1 MEKEYGSL
9 MLREVWV
16 LLDPPLDVNVI
27 DFKWLY
33 AVKYDIE
40 GEIIKWKARLVA
52 KGFMQIPGV
61 DFFETYAGVVR
72 YESLRM
78 LWAICVNKP
87 GWVMWAMDVV
97 SAYLN
102 SEMKEVVYMR
112 QPEGFLVPGQEGKV
126 CLMKRSLYG
135 SMQSGRNW
143 AEHLESSLAAL
154 GWVRSHADPSIRIRS
169 SDAGTSIIGV
179 YTDDLD
185 GISSTPAAASEAQD
199 GIKSIY
205 DVTDVPRTATSLG
218 MTIEYDEAV
227 GTISI
232 SSRPY
237 LERILAR
244 YGMSDCNPKSTPLA
258 VGLELT
264 SAQSPSTPEER
275 AFMADEPYSEAVGS
289 IQHAA
294 NTTRPDI
301 AYSVNRL
308 AAFLQNPGTAHWK
321 AVQHLLAYLK
331 GTLEY
336 KITYRSGAGSGV
348 RPLGWVDADFAG
360 DLDTRRSTS
369 GEVFMMSGGPVSWSS
384 KKQATVALSTTEAE
398 YVALTRSSKQAM
410 WMYSFLDELHMPQER
425 PALLYGDNLG
435 AAALARDAKG
445 HARVKHID
453 IREHYIRERVAAG
466 DVEIQ
471 HVPSTE

>member
-1 MEKEYGSL
+1 
-9 MLREVWV
+9 
-16 LLDPPLDVNVI
+16 
-27 DFKWLY
+27 
-33 AVKYDIE
+33 
-40 GEIIKWKARLVA
+40 
-52 KGFMQIPGV
+52 MQLPGV

-78 LWAICVNKP
+78 LWAICVNEP

-102 SEMKEVVYMR
+102 SEMKEIVYMR
-112 QPEGFLVPGQEGKV
+112 QPEGFIVPGQEGKV
-126 CLMKRSLYG
+126 CLMKHSLYG
-135 SMQSGRNW
+135 MMQSGRNW

-154 GWVRSHADPSIRIRS
+154 DWVRSRADPSIRIRS
-169 SDAGTSIIGV
+169 SNAGTSIIGV

-185 GISSTPAAASEAQD
+185 GISSSQAAADEAQA

-218 MTIEYDEAV
+218 MTIEYDTDA
-227 GTISI
+227 GIISI

-237 LERILAR
+237 LERVLAH
-244 YGMSDCNPKSTPLA
+244 YGMSDCNPKSTPLP
-258 VGLELT
+258 VGVELI
-264 SAQSPSTPEER
+264 SAQSPSTPADY
-275 AFMADEPYSEAVGS
+275 AFMADKPYREAVGS

-301 AYSVNRL
+301 AYSTNRL
-308 AAFLQNPGTAHWK
+308 ATFLQNPGPAHWK
-321 AVQHLLAYLK
+321 AVQHLLAYLSR
-331 GTLEY
+331 TLDY
-336 KITYRSGAGSGV
+336 KITYRRGV
-348 RPLGWVDADFAG
+348 ETGIRPLGWVDADYAA

-398 YVALTRSSKQAM
+398 YVAITRSSKQAM
-410 WMYSFLDELHMPQER
+410 WIYSFLEELRMPQDR
-425 PALLYGDNLG
+425 PAVLYGDNLG

-466 DVEIQ
+466 DIEIQ
-471 HVPSTE
+471 HVASADNLADIFTKILPREAHLSIVRALGLTG